1 MAEPDRRLHFGRDD
15 TDPVLDEMRA
25 MTRAGRGWINIE
37 PEVPEDAEVPGVGL
51 FSFMSARGPSIP
63 LCTWV
68 PEGQGRRQ
76 KRTPPSLGIQH
87 PSGVKAAA
95 RLAERGL
102 PLPAGWRVTQDHP
115 KRGLVVSVADP
126 RPLPPGASAFPGTG
140 AGGAGADEA
149 AMLEWLLRAGELLSV
164 VPPTGIW
171 NAAVYFSG
179 A

>member
-1 MAEPDRRLHFGRDD
+1 MPEPDRRLHFGRDD
-15 TDPVLDEMRA
+15 TGPVLDQMRD
-25 MTRAGRGWINIE
+25 MTTAGQGWINLE

-68 PEGQGRRQ
+68 PEGRGRRE
-76 KRTPPSLGIQH
+76 KRRPPSLGVQH

-115 KRGLVVSVADP
+115 KRGLVVSA
-126 RPLPPGASAFPGTG
+126 ATAES
-140 AGGAGADEA
+140 GADEA

-164 VPPTGIW
+164 VAPTGMW
-171 NAAVYFSG
+171 NAAVYLSG